1 MATAVVFDDFVKNVG
16 LKLINLDT
24 DTIKAVLSSV
34 APNAET
40 MDQLADIT
48 QITAGTTNYAA
59 VECANP
65 TWAETGAGT
74 GVWQFSCDAFA
85 WTAGG
90 TGDYPSAR
98 YVTIYS
104 DTASGDELICFIDYG
119 AAFTLTNGNTL
130 TVTPGANGL
139 VRFTVT

>member
-1 MATAVVFDDFVKNVG
+1 MATAVCFDDFAKNVG

-24 DTIKAVLSSV
+24 DTIKAVLSLT

-48 QITAGTTNYAA
+48 QIAADGGYAA
-59 VECANP
+59 ATCANP

-74 GVWQFSCDAFA
+74 GIWQFSSDAFA
-85 WTAGG
+85 WTA
-90 TGDYPSAR
+90 TGADFASAR
-98 YVTIYS
+98 YVTLYS
-104 DTASGDELICFIDYG
+104 DTATGDELICFIDYG
-119 AAFTLTNGNTL
+119 GAFTLTNGNTL

>member
-24 DTIKAVLSSV
+24 DTIRAVLSSV

-48 QITAGTTNYAA
+48 QIAADGGYAA
-59 VECANP
+59 VECTDPA
-65 TWAETGAGT
+65 WAETGAGT
-74 GVWQFSCDAFA
+74 GVWQFTTAAFA
-85 WTAGG
+85 WTA
-90 TGDYPSAR
+90 TGANFAEAR
-98 YVTIYS
+98 YVTLYS

-119 AAFTLTNGNTL
+119 GAFTLTNGNTL